1 MDIHTEKMIEA
12 MIDEVANEMG
22 LLAMEDCYA
31 LNRFR
36 DILLEVKDSNN
47 SEILRQ
53 INYTRKAFDPAACAR
68 CSRCR

>member
-47 SEILRQ
+47 SEIMRQ
-53 INYTRKAFDPAACAR
+53 INYTRKAFDPATCAR